1 MFDDW
6 DGQWDYDVDGD
17 VLVATLDFGD
27 NFAVNAE
34 VGNSE
39 DVDFWLVCCMKP
51 LHHIRKLSW
60 INGGLHLLLEM

>member
-17 VLVATLDFGD
+17 VLAATLDFGD
-27 NFAVNAE
+27 NFVVNVE

-39 DVDFWLVCCMKP
+39 DVDFWLVYCMKP
-51 LHHIRKLSW
+51 LHHIRELSW